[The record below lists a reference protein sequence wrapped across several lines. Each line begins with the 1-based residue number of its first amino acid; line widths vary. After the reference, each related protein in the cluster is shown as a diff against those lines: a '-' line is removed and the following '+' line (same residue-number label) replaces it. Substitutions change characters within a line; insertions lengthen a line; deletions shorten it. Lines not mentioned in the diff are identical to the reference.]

1 VAASRRPRLDSVEY
15 GERPRMIV
23 DEGAADWGASVE
35 VAAHE
40 PEPTASVAPDPAT
53 TEPATTEPAIP
64 EPDVS
69 DPAAADLAATVL
81 VAAKLGTADSLSGR
95 GQAGRTP
102 ARRGKR
108 AVAFWLDP
116 AAHKQLRTLALRL
129 DTNLQAL
136 MEEACN
142 NLFRQH
148 GMHRIAHEAR
158 AGAEARAGTNGPEQ
172 G

>member
-1 VAASRRPRLDSVEY
+1 MAASRRPRLDSVEY

-23 DEGAADWGASVE
+23 DEDAVDWGASVE

-40 PEPTASVAPDPAT
+40 PEPTASVAPDPAA
-53 TEPATTEPAIP
+53 TEPAVT

-69 DPAAADLAATVL
+69 APAAADLAATVL

-148 GMHRIAHEAR
+148 GMHRIAHEVRAR
-158 AGAEARAGTNGPEQ
+158 AEARAGTNGPEQ

>member
-1 VAASRRPRLDSVEY
+1 MAASRRPRLDSVEY

-23 DEGAADWGASVE
+23 DEDAADRGASVE
-35 VAAHE
+35 VAAYE
-40 PEPTASVAPDPAT
+40 PEPTASVAPDPAA
-53 TEPATTEPAIP
+53 TESAVP

-69 DPAAADLAATVL
+69 NPAAADLAATVL

-95 GQAGRTP
+95 GQAARTP

-148 GMHRIAHEAR
+148 GMHRIAHKAR

>member
-1 VAASRRPRLDSVEY
+1 MAASRRPRLDSVEY

-23 DEGAADWGASVE
+23 DKDAVDWGANVE

-40 PEPTASVAPDPAT
+40 PEPTASVAPDPAA
-53 TEPATTEPAIP
+53 TEPAVTD
-64 EPDVS
+64 PDVS

>member
-1 VAASRRPRLDSVEY
+1 MAVPRRPRLDTVDY
-15 GERPRMIV
+15 GERPRMI
-23 DEGAADWGASVE
+23 AD
-35 VAAHE
+35 
-40 PEPTASVAPDPAT
+40 T
-53 TEPATTEPAIP
+53 

-69 DPAAADLAATVL
+69 ADIPPEPAPA
-81 VAAKLGTADSLSGR
+81 R
-95 GQAGRTP
+95 EQANRTP

-142 NLFRQH
+142 DLFRRH
-148 GMHRIAHEAR
+148 GMHRIAQEVGEA
-158 AGAEARAGTNGPEQ
+158 GPS
-172 G
+172 

>member
-1 VAASRRPRLDSVEY
+1 MAASRRPRLDSVEY

-23 DEGAADWGASVE
+23 DEDAADWGAGVE

-40 PEPTASVAPDPAT
+40 PELTAAVAPDPA
-53 TEPATTEPAIP
+53 ATDLAVP
-64 EPDVS
+64 ELDVS

-81 VAAKLGTADSLSGR
+81 VSAKPGTADSLSAR

-158 AGAEARAGTNGPEQ
+158 AGAEAKAGTNGPEQ

>member
-1 VAASRRPRLDSVEY
+1 MTAPRRPRLDTVDY

-23 DEGAADWGASVE
+23 DTGADANVGTP
-35 VAAHE
+35 
-40 PEPTASVAPDPAT
+40 PEPT
-53 TEPATTEPAIP
+53 P
-64 EPDVS
+64 E
-69 DPAAADLAATVL
+69 
-81 VAAKLGTADSLSGR
+81 K
-95 GQAGRTP
+95 GQANRTP

-142 NLFRQH
+142 DLFRRH
-148 GMHRIAHEAR
+148 AMHRIAQETEGSEHD
-158 AGAEARAGTNGPEQ
+158 
-172 G
+172 

>member
-1 VAASRRPRLDSVEY
+1 MAASRRPRLDSVEY

-23 DEGAADWGASVE
+23 DEDAADWGAGVE

-40 PEPTASVAPDPAT
+40 PEPTASVAPDPA
-53 TEPATTEPAIP
+53 ATDPAIP

-69 DPAAADLAATVL
+69 DPVAADLAATVL

-158 AGAEARAGTNGPEQ
+158 AGAGAEARTGTNGPEQ